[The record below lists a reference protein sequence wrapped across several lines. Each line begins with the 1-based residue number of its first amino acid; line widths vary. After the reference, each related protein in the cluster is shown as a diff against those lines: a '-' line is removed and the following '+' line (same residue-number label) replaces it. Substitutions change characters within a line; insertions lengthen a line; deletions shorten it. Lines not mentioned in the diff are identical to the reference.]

1 MNYVEK
7 SIDEKFDYI
16 NSSLKKI
23 VSYIDQLENENK
35 ELKARNKELE
45 KQNKKLHETILEISQ
60 K

>member
-23 VSYIDQLENENK
+23 VAYIDKLENENK
-35 ELKARNKELE
+35 ELKARNKEL
-45 KQNKKLHETILEISQ
+45 
-60 K
+60 